1 MTQELNLGKIITT
14 PQKRDAIHIA
24 VVPVIAAHSLSP
36 GDKVALV
43 PGTTDRVQTSY
54 ASSAIGVVDPFL
66 AQMVERGQQVWLYLN
81 PGSITSLRHDWT
93 HPAFESVEEV
103 EETKPDRAA
112 SEKWLLDFCNSS
124 DCPGFDA
131 VMQAIQGNF
140 ENESPEYYSSGG
152 YIDSEYL
159 HFSGRDAHGELPPA
173 FWTHAEIYLGMKLQ
187 CKPPYFSCS
196 C

>member
-1 MTQELNLGKIITT
+1 MTQDLNLGKIITT
-14 PQKRDAIHIA
+14 QQKRDALHIA
-24 VVPVIAAHSLSP
+24 VIPVVAANSLFP

-43 PGTTDRVQTSY
+43 PGTINRVLAAFAADS
-54 ASSAIGVVDPFL
+54 IGVIDPFL
-66 AQMVERGQQVWLYLN
+66 TQIVAPGQTCWLYLN

-93 HPAFESVEEV
+93 HPAFESVEAV
-103 EETKPDRAA
+103 EEAKPDRAA
-112 SEKWLLDFCNSS
+112 SEAWLRNFCDSA

-131 VMQAIQGNF
+131 VMQGIQGNF

-152 YIDSEYL
+152 FIDSDCL
-159 HFSGRDAHGELPPA
+159 HFSGRDAHGEIPPE